1 MCRCD
6 ERTWRKLLSY
16 LETSSINRKDPGESL
31 ERISPVAEQ
40 PELKGHQERKPETNM
55 EEVTGAKQSVK
66 ELFMRLWGAASKCN
80 LFCSSH
86 FALCCWCFSLCCSL
100 SAQTSP
106 AFFQHLYFYS
116 GSYPKLPLEF
126 SNFKYCPWFTEILQ
140 LWMKHSQILR
150 HPTPLGAE

>member
-86 FALCCWCFSLCCSL
+86 FALCC
-100 SAQTSP
+100 
-106 AFFQHLYFYS
+106 
-116 GSYPKLPLEF
+116 
-126 SNFKYCPWFTEILQ
+126 
-140 LWMKHSQILR
+140 
-150 HPTPLGAE
+150 